1 MKGLW
6 RQRGGDERK
15 GRNSKEADVE
25 KWLDKGER
33 GERDRVVKLN
43 GTPKK
48 NKAEGPTG
56 AQTAS
61 ER

>member
-1 MKGLW
+1 MMKGLW

-33 GERDRVVKLN
+33 GERDRVVKL
-43 GTPKK
+43 
-48 NKAEGPTG
+48 
-56 AQTAS
+56 
-61 ER
+61 